1 MAERNEEEA
10 RNALDLA
17 TLSRGVGVNLLA
29 LFSKLGRPAFYLLA
43 ARLYS
48 TASYGLYYLAWT
60 WVNLFSRFAFFGL
73 DKALLR
79 QVAHHQSRDEKQR
92 ALGCVRTAL
101 FAGGVLSLVVSLGCF
116 LFSDALGVLI
126 GRERVGIA
134 LRWMAFVVFFQ
145 TAGGLLLQIPIAHK
159 VMEYQLYV
167 KGLTEPALLIGF
179 AVLFYLFGMDLTG
192 ICAAYLIATAI
203 VFCCSI
209 LPVFRFYPWRT
220 WSWKRVGS
228 ERQLVRLSLSMFLI
242 DLIAELNGRLDVVIV
257 GSFIEPET
265 IAVYGVMIQLAGV
278 VRAVSGAF
286 DPIANPFFAEYH
298 ARGEISRLNEFFK
311 LVTRWVALVAI
322 PVLLVF
328 ALNGSRIAA
337 IVGSEFSSGYPWLLI
352 LLPGAASTA
361 LLGLS
366 GYVLVMT
373 GHPDAL
379 IGARVLTLLI
389 SGIGTFVLVRRFGP
403 TGAAIGAAFT
413 AILSSA
419 LSSWWVFRRLGV
431 HAFSIKLCKPLLA
444 GFATAALMLAYGS
457 PGPTAAPWNVLG
469 HAGLVFTCFGG
480 FLLLLGVE
488 AEEKQFGLRVYRRI
502 RRIFAREE
510 PW

>member
-1 MAERNEEEA
+1 MAEYNEEEA

-17 TLSRGVGVNLLA
+17 TLTRGVGVNLLT
-29 LFSKLGRPAFYLLA
+29 LFSKLGRPAFYLIA

-48 TASYGLYYLAWT
+48 PASYGLYYLAWT

-79 QVAHHQSRDEKQR
+79 HLAYHQSRGEKQQ
-92 ALGCVRTAL
+92 ALGSVRTAL
-101 FAGGVLSLVVSLGCF
+101 FAGGVLSLGVSLGCF
-116 LFSDALGVLI
+116 LFSDALGGLI
-126 GRERVGIA
+126 GRERVEIA

-145 TAGGLLLQIPIAHK
+145 TMAGLLLQIPIAHK

-179 AVLFYLFGMDLTG
+179 AILFYLLGMDLTG
-192 ICAAYLIATAI
+192 ICGAYLVAMAI

-209 LPVFRFYPWRT
+209 MPVFRFFPWRT
-220 WSWKRVGS
+220 WSESGVGF
-228 ERQLVRLSLSMFLI
+228 ERKLFRFSFSMFLI

-265 IAVYGVMIQLAGV
+265 IAVYGVMIQLAGI

-298 ARGEISRLNEFFK
+298 ARGEISRLGDFFK
-311 LVTRWVALVAI
+311 LVTRWATLVTI
-322 PVLLVF
+322 PILLVF
-328 ALNGSRIAA
+328 AFNGSQIAA
-337 IVGSEFSSGYPWLLI
+337 FVGSEFSAGYPWLMI
-352 LLPGAASTA
+352 LLLGAAASA

-379 IGARVLTLLI
+379 MGVRIVTLLV
-389 SGIGTFVLVRRFGP
+389 SGIGTLVLVRRFGP
-403 TGAAIGAAFT
+403 MGAAIGAAFT
-413 AILSSA
+413 AIMSQA
-419 LSSWWVFRRLGV
+419 LSSWWVFRRLKV
-431 HAFSIKLCKPLLA
+431 HAFSIKLCRPLLA
-444 GFATAALMLAYGS
+444 GGATAVLMKVFGPLAS
-457 PGPTAAPWNVLG
+457 FAPFWDVMG
-469 HAGLVFTCFGG
+469 HALLIFLCFGG
-480 FLLLLGVE
+480 FLCLLGIE
-488 AEEKQFGLRVYRRI
+488 DEERQFGLRVYHRI
-502 RRIFAREE
+502 RRIFV
-510 PW
+510 

>member
-1 MAERNEEEA
+1 MAEYNDEET

-17 TLSRGVGVNLLA
+17 TLSRGVGVNLLT
-29 LFSKLGRPAFYLLA
+29 LFSKLGRPAFYLIA

-48 TASYGLYYLAWT
+48 PASYGLYYLAWT

-79 QVAHHQSRDEKQR
+79 HLAHHQSRGEKQR
-92 ALGCVRTAL
+92 ALGSVRTAL
-101 FAGGVLSLVVSLGCF
+101 FAGGVLSLGVSLGCF
-116 LFSDALGVLI
+116 LFSDALGGLI
-126 GRERVGIA
+126 GRDRVEIA
-134 LRWMAFVVFFQ
+134 LRWLAFVVFFQ
-145 TAGGLLLQIPIAHK
+145 TMGGLLLQIPIAHK

-179 AVLFYLFGMDLTG
+179 AILFYLLGMDLTG
-192 ICAAYLIATAI
+192 ICGAYLVATAI

-209 LPVFRFYPWRT
+209 MPVFRFFPWRT
-220 WSWKRVGS
+220 WSERGVGF
-228 ERQLVRLSLSMFLI
+228 ERKLFRFSFSMFLI

-265 IAVYGVMIQLAGV
+265 IAVYGVMIQLAGI

-298 ARGEISRLNEFFK
+298 ARGEISRLGDFFK
-311 LVTRWVALVAI
+311 LVTRWVTLVTI
-322 PVLLVF
+322 PILLVF
-328 ALNGSRIAA
+328 AFNGSQIAA
-337 IVGSEFSSGYPWLLI
+337 FVGSEFSAGYPWLMI
-352 LLPGAASTA
+352 LLLGAAASA

-379 IGARVLTLLI
+379 MGVRIVTLLV
-389 SGIGTFVLVRRFGP
+389 SGIGTLVLVRRFGP
-403 TGAAIGAAFT
+403 MGAAIGAAFT
-413 AILSSA
+413 AILSQA
-419 LSSWWVFRRLGV
+419 LSSWWVFRRLKV

-444 GFATAALMLAYGS
+444 GCATAVLMVVFGPLAS
-457 PGPTAAPWNVLG
+457 FAPFWDVLG
-469 HAGLVFTCFGG
+469 HALLIFLCFGG
-480 FLLLLGVE
+480 FLCLLGIE
-488 AEEKQFGLRVYRRI
+488 DEERQFGLRVYHRI
-502 RRIFAREE
+502 RRIFV
-510 PW
+510 

>member
-1 MAERNEEEA
+1 MADHSEEEA

-29 LFSKLGRPAFYLLA
+29 LFSRLGRPAFYLLA

-48 TASYGLYYLAWT
+48 TASYGLYYLSWT
-60 WVNLFSRFAFFGL
+60 WVNLFSRFAFFGF

-79 QVAHHQSRDEKQR
+79 QVAYHQSRGEKQR

-101 FAGGVLSLVVSLGCF
+101 FAVGVLSLGVSMGCY
-116 LFSDALGVLI
+116 LFSDALGGLI
-126 GRERVGIA
+126 GRERVEIA

-145 TAGGLLLQIPIAHK
+145 TVGGLLLQVPIAHK

-179 AVLFYLFGMDLTG
+179 AVLFYLLGMDLTG
-192 ICAAYLIATAI
+192 ICAAYLVATAV
-203 VFCCSI
+203 VFFCSI
-209 LPVFRFYPWRT
+209 LPVFRFYPWR
-220 WSWKRVGS
+220 SWTGKGNGLDRKLFRFS
-228 ERQLVRLSLSMFLI
+228 MSMFLI

-265 IAVYGVMIQLAGV
+265 IAVYGVMIQLAAI
-278 VRAVSGAF
+278 VRSVSGAF

-298 ARGEISRLNEFFK
+298 ARGEISRLDEFFK
-311 LVTRWVALVAI
+311 LVTRWVALATI
-322 PVLLVF
+322 PILLVF
-328 ALNGSRIAA
+328 ALNGSQIAA
-337 IVGSEFSSGYPWLLI
+337 FVGPEYSSGYPWLLI
-352 LLPGAASTA
+352 LLFGAAATG

-379 IGARVLTLLI
+379 MGVRIVTLLI
-389 SGIGTFVLVRRFGP
+389 SGVGTYVLVRRFGP
-403 TGAAIGAAFT
+403 TGAAVGATIT
-413 AILSSA
+413 ALLSPA
-419 LSSWWVFRRLGV
+419 LSSWWVFRRLKV

-444 GFATAALMLAYGS
+444 GFSTAVLMMLF
-457 PGPTAAPWNVLG
+457 GPRAPVAPLWDVLG
-469 HAGLVFTCFGG
+469 HSALVFLSFGG
-480 FLLLLGVE
+480 FLFLLGIE
-488 AEEKQFGLRVYRRI
+488 EEEKQFGLRVCRRI
-502 RRIFAREE
+502 RRIFLEE
-510 PW
+510 AG

>member
-1 MAERNEEEA
+1 MAEHSEEEA
-10 RNALDLA
+10 RSALDLA

-79 QVAHHQSRDEKQR
+79 QVAHHQSRGEKQR
-92 ALGCVRTAL
+92 ALECVRTAL
-101 FAGGVLSLVVSLGCF
+101 FAGGVLSLGVSLGCF
-116 LFSDALGVLI
+116 VFSDTLGGLF
-126 GRERVGIA
+126 GRERVEIA

-145 TAGGLLLQIPIAHK
+145 TVGGLLLQIPIAHK

-179 AVLFYLFGMDLTG
+179 AILFYLLGMDLTG
-192 ICAAYLIATAI
+192 ICAAYLVATAI
-203 VFCCSI
+203 VFFCSI

-220 WSWKRVGS
+220 WSGKGHGF
-228 ERQLVRLSLSMFLI
+228 ERNLFRFSLSMFLI
-242 DLIAELNGRLDVVIV
+242 DLITELNGRLDVVIV

-265 IAVYGVMIQLAGV
+265 IAVYGVMIQLAGII
-278 VRAVSGAF
+278 RAVSGAF
-286 DPIANPFFAEYH
+286 DPIANPFFTEYH
-298 ARGEISRLNEFFK
+298 ARGEISRLDEFFK
-311 LVTRWVALVAI
+311 LVTRWVTLVTI
-322 PVLLVF
+322 PILLVF
-328 ALNGSRIAA
+328 ALNGRQIATF
-337 IVGSEFSSGYPWLLI
+337 VGSEFAPGYPWLLI
-352 LLPGAASTA
+352 LLLGAAATA

-379 IGARVLTLLI
+379 MGVRIVTLLI
-389 SGIGTFVLVRRFGP
+389 SGTGTLVLVRRFGP
-403 TGAAIGAAFT
+403 TGAAIGATFT
-413 AILSSA
+413 AILSPA
-419 LSSWWVFRRLGV
+419 LSSWWVFRRLKV

-444 GFATAALMLAYGS
+444 GFATAVLMMVYGPPAPSAALWNALS
-457 PGPTAAPWNVLG
+457 HAA
-469 HAGLVFTCFGG
+469 LVFLCFGG
-480 FLLLLGVE
+480 ILFLLGIE
-488 AEEKQFGLRVYRRI
+488 EEEKQFGIRAYRRI
-502 RRIFAREE
+502 RRIFV
-510 PW
+510 